1 MTTRRE
7 PTGPDV
13 PEIRDWL
20 ALHGSPRNIDGMA
33 RYGIVSR
40 HPVMGVSV
48 GDLQR
53 YAKTIGRDHALA
65 RRLWKAKVYEARML
79 CAWLAESERLTSSE
93 MDRWARDFDNWAICD
108 TIVMHCFDRSPFA
121 WAKVRAWSASKDEFV
136 KRAAF
141 ALVASMAVHHKE
153 TSDATFRPAF
163 KLIARAATDERNFVK
178 KAVNWALRAV
188 GRRNAVLRAEAIA
201 LANVLAARDEPSAR
215 WIGKDALRD
224 FARVAARKKK

>member
-1 MTTRRE
+1 MTQVAEILEWLRR
-7 PTGPDV
+7 
-13 PEIRDWL
+13 
-20 ALHGSPRNIDGMA
+20 HGSQRNIDGMA

-65 RRLWKAKVYEARML
+65 LALWRTKIYEARML
-79 CAWLAESERLTSSE
+79 CAWIDDPERVTSAQ

-108 TIVMHCFDRSPFA
+108 TMVMHCFDRSPFA
-121 WAKVRAWSASKDEFV
+121 WAKVRAWSTSKDEFV

-141 ALVASMAVHHKE
+141 ALVASMAVHHKQS
-153 TSDATFRPAF
+153 SDATFRPAF
-163 KLIARAATDERNFVK
+163 KLIARAATDDRNFVK

-188 GRRNAVLRAEAIA
+188 GRRSPALRTEAIA

>member
-1 MTTRRE
+1 MTQVAEILEWLRR
-7 PTGPDV
+7 
-13 PEIRDWL
+13 
-20 ALHGSPRNIDGMA
+20 HGSQRNIDGMA

-48 GDLQR
+48 GELQR

-65 RRLWKAKVYEARML
+65 LALWRTKIYEARML
-79 CAWLAESERLTSSE
+79 CAWIDEPERVTSAQ

-108 TIVMHCFDRSPFA
+108 TMVMHCFDRSPFA
-121 WAKVRAWSASKDEFV
+121 WAKVRAWSTSKDEFV

-141 ALVASMAVHHKE
+141 ALVASMAVHHKQS
-153 TSDATFRPAF
+153 SDATFRPAF

-188 GRRNAVLRAEAIA
+188 GRRSPALRAEAIA
-201 LANVLAARDEPSAR
+201 LAESLAARAEPSAR